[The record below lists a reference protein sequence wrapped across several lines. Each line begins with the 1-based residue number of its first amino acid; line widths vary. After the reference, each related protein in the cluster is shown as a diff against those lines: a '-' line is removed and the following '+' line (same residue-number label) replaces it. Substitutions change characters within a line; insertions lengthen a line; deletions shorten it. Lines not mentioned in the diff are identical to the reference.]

1 MTIAE
6 YSAAHSIAGK
16 LQFIEGKGGFPLI
29 EIDNGQAK
37 ATISIYAGQ
46 VLKFQPAGAS
56 HDVMF
61 LSDTAYYQAG
71 KAIKGGVP
79 ICWPWFGPDPEG
91 KGRASHGFV
100 RDRLWQVASTASL
113 ADGSTQVIL
122 GLIDTAETRLIWPY
136 AFNLAI
142 EITVGHTLK
151 IELVTRNTGDQAF
164 SITQALHTY
173 FTVGDISQV
182 SVVGLAGTEYLD
194 KVDGGQTKT
203 QDGAITVSQ
212 EVDRVYLNVPAT
224 LSIDDRALNRKINI
238 VSTGSKTAIVW
249 NPWSEIAAKMAD
261 LGDMDYQRLICVETA
276 NAANEVV
283 EVGAGTEYRLGATI
297 GLLAADN

>member
-6 YSAAHSIAGK
+6 FNVAHSIAGK

-37 ATISIYAGQ
+37 ATISVYAGQ
-46 VLKFQPAGAS
+46 VLQFQPAGAS

-61 LSDTAYYQAG
+61 LSDKAYYQAG
-71 KAIKGGVP
+71 KAIKGGIPV
-79 ICWPWFGPDPEG
+79 CWPWFGPDPED

-100 RDRLWQVASTASL
+100 RDRLWQVTSTASL

-122 GLIDTAETRLIWPY
+122 GLVDTAETRSIWPC

-164 SITQALHTY
+164 KITQAFHTY

-203 QDGAITVSQ
+203 QDGAVTVAQ
-212 EVDRVYLNVPAT
+212 EVDRVYLNVPPT
-224 LSIDDRALNRKINI
+224 LTIDDRALGRKISI
-238 VSTGSKTAIVW
+238 VSSGSKTAIVW
-249 NPWSEIAAKMAD
+249 NPWSEISAKMAD
-261 LGDMDYQRLICVETA
+261 LGDTDYQRLICVETA

-283 EVGAGTEYRLGATI
+283 EVAAGKEYRLGVTI
-297 GLLAADN
+297 GLLAADS

>member
-6 YSAAHSIAGK
+6 YSAAHSIAGQ

-37 ATISIYAGQ
+37 ATISVYAGQ

-71 KAIKGGVP
+71 KAIKGGIPV
-79 ICWPWFGPDPEG
+79 CWPWFGPDPEG

-100 RDRLWQVASTASL
+100 RDRLWQVVSTKSL

-122 GLIDTAETRLIWPY
+122 GLVDTEETRAIWPC

-151 IELVTRNTGDQAF
+151 IELVTRNTGDQSF

-203 QDGAITVSQ
+203 QAGAITVEQ

-224 LSIDDRALNRKINI
+224 LSIDDRALGRKINI

-249 NPWSEIAAKMAD
+249 NPWSEISAKMAD

-276 NAANEVV
+276 NAANEVIKV
-283 EVGAGTEYRLGATI
+283 AAGTEYRLGATI